1 MASTAGGKR
10 KRGRPSKR
18 TKKLE
23 EELLEHIASGR
34 TLREFCREPGRP
46 AFRTVYD
53 WLGSDANFSARF
65 AKGRK
70 VGFDCIA
77 EEALEL
83 VDAESPKIDGKIDP
97 GYVQWIRS
105 RVWTRLQLLARWY
118 PSRYGNRV
126 ALAGDENAPI
136 RTITDSEAAR
146 QIASL
151 LAKASARKARA
162 EAEANGASASRIGLE
177 TLGGR

>member
-1 MASTAGGKR
+1 MGGGGEAKR

-18 TKKLE
+18 TRKLE

-53 WLGSDANFSARF
+53 WLGSDADFSARF
-65 AKGRK
+65 AKSRK

-83 VDAESPKIDGKIDP
+83 VDAEPPKIDGKIDP

-105 RVWTRLQLLARWY
+105 RVWTRLQLLARWH

-126 ALAGDENAPI
+126 ALAGDEGKPLHQ
-136 RTITDSEAAR
+136 TMTDEERLRQLAVLMATAATRKIEAE
-146 QIASL
+146 
-151 LAKASARKARA
+151 RKAQT
-162 EAEANGASASRIGLE
+162 NGN
-177 TLGGR
+177 GRTRS

>member
-1 MASTAGGKR
+1 MASTGGGKR

-53 WLGSDANFSARF
+53 WLGSDADFSARF
-65 AKGRK
+65 AKSRK

-83 VDAESPKIDGKIDP
+83 VDAEPPKIDGKIDP

-105 RVWTRLQLLARWY
+105 RVWTRLQLLAKWD
-118 PSRYGNRV
+118 PGRYGNKV
-126 ALAGDENAPI
+126 ALAGDVDSPPI
-136 RTITDSEAAR
+136 KISNEEAAR
-146 QIASL
+146 EVAML
-151 LAKASARKARA
+151 LATAAARKVQAQRKA
-162 EAEANGASASRIGLE
+162 EAEAVESDGNGQTRS
-177 TLGGR
+177 